1 MVQQGS
7 ILKVIDN
14 SSVREIYCIR
24 VLNKG
29 PRPVGTQGDIIVGSV
44 RKLRRV
50 KESVLRS
57 RKHLSGRTKGK
68 AWKRGDVV
76 KALIVR
82 TIKQADRTK
91 GLGAK
96 GKNQTGIKL
105 SFPKENS
112 AVLLAANGKDPLG
125 SRARGPISPTARS
138 KGFTKVISLGTVLV

>member
-29 PRPVGTQGDIIVGSV
+29 PRPVGGQGDTIVGSV
-44 RKLRRV
+44 RKLRRL

-57 RKHLSGRTKGK
+57 RKHLSGRSKGK
-68 AWKRGDVV
+68 TWKRGDIV

-82 TIKQADRTK
+82 TVKNADRSK
-91 GLGAK
+91 SLGKKA
-96 GKNQTGIKL
+96 KNQTGIRL
-105 SFPKENS
+105 SFPK
-112 AVLLAANGKDPLG
+112 AVSYTHLTL
-125 SRARGPISPTARS
+125 PT
-138 KGFTKVISLGTVLV
+138 TPYV